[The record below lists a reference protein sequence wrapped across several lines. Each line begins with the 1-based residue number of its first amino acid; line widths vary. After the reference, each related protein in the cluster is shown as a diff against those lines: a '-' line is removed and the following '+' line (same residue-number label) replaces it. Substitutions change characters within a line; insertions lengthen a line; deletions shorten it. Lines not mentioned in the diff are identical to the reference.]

1 MHIEDAAP
9 LLKNMGGVFCFM
21 LLFQYMKNRF
31 SPLFF
36 PLAVIFTAAIF
47 PQTAAATYGDV
58 STFVSKIYDGDGLVA
73 TKAYLDNP
81 SDMVVDDNGNFY
93 LADTLNNVIRQIDSN
108 QIISTVAGTGS
119 YGYVDGDA
127 DASEFGFP
135 EALALASD
143 GTIYVADTDNHAI
156 RKIKNG
162 QVTTISDDNWYYP
175 KGILVSGSTL
185 YVADTGHDSIKK
197 INLSNN
203 SVTTIAEDLNSPTKM
218 VKSNS
223 NIYFANTGQ
232 QRVLKLDLD
241 NLEVSTVATG
251 FLDIGGLAV
260 IDDTLYVV
268 DGDGLFDYIRQVDL
282 DTGDKDVI
290 AEDPHMETLNGASGI
305 VKYGEHIYV
314 ANKGG
319 SSVYRFDLDGS
330 DPLKYAGKRRFQ
342 SEHGT
347 GDEGLVGRPKEL
359 VLSPKKKWIYF
370 TENNKIRRIRRSTG
384 EVQALVGNVVDNYA
398 KKDTREYVGGAARF
412 SDPTGIVVSPNG
424 KKLYVVDRNN
434 NRIRYVRIKDK
445 AVGYITGAGYIN
457 STNETDNGYAE
468 GVACPD
474 EQDIF
479 VTGCAYFN
487 RPTALAIS
495 PDGKYLY
502 VADSSNNMI
511 RRVVARGP
519 NKGKTKL
526 IAGQLE
532 AGFVNGIKGSAQFNG
547 PVGVT
552 INAKGTVLFV
562 ADRGNHVIRKIRLRD
577 SKVTTYIG
585 SGDLGYLEAAP
596 DSAQLSYPEFV
607 KFGADKN
614 VYWTEVGGQRVR
626 VYDKSSGV
634 TKLVAGA
641 GERGFQNGDSTTA
654 EFNNPKGMAIT
665 AKQMYVADNFN
676 DVIRKIDI
684 ELVDGQI
691 PYSEPAPV
699 VEYTSPNR
707 KAIGD
712 SESQTVDIKVGG
724 QEFRYGAVVY
734 FGSYKV
740 TAFVNSDTSITARIP
755 IGQMDPGYYEV
766 KVINSDGQADSVV
779 RAFAVSEADGTVP
792 VVDYFAP

>member
-1 MHIEDAAP
+1 M
-9 LLKNMGGVFCFM
+9 LVF
-21 LLFQYMKNRF
+21 LHMKNRLSRFFFQVTLF
-31 SPLFF
+31 SLLTLLPYS
-36 PLAVIFTAAIF
+36 AS
-47 PQTAAATYGDV
+47 ATYGDV
-58 STFVSKIYDGDGLVA
+58 STFVSKIYNGDGLVA

-81 SDMVVDDNGNFY
+81 SDMVVDDDGNFY
-93 LADTLNNVIRQIDSN
+93 LADTLNNVIRKIDSN
-108 QIISTVAGTGS
+108 QLISTVAGTGS
-119 YGYVDGDA
+119 YGYVDGDV

-143 GTIYVADTDNHAI
+143 GSMYVADTDNHAI

-162 QVTTISDDNWYYP
+162 QVSTISDEGWFYP
-175 KGILVSGSTL
+175 KGILVSGSSL
-185 YVADTGHDSIKK
+185 YVSDTGHDAIKK

-218 VKSNS
+218 VKSNDI
-223 NIYFANTGQ
+223 IYFANTGQ
-232 QRVLKLDLD
+232 QRVLKIDLNSLD
-241 NLEVSTVATG
+241 VSTVATG
-251 FLDIGGLAV
+251 FLNIGGLAV

-282 DTGDKDVI
+282 DTGNKDII
-290 AEDPHMETLNGASGI
+290 AEDPHMETLNGSSGI

-314 ANKGG
+314 SNKGG

-330 DPLKYAGKRRFQ
+330 NPTKYAGKRRFQ
-342 SEHGT
+342 SENGT
-347 GDEGLVGRPKEL
+347 GDEGLIGRPKEL
-359 VLSPKKKWIYF
+359 VLSPQKDWIYF

-384 EVQALVGNVVDNYA
+384 EVKTLVGNVVDNYA
-398 KKDTREYVGGAARF
+398 KKDTKEYIGGSGRF

-434 NRIRYVRIKDK
+434 NRIRYVRIQDK
-445 AVGYITGAGYIN
+445 AVGYVTGAGYIN
-457 STNETDNGYAE
+457 STNDTDNGYAE

-474 EQDIF
+474 EQDVF
-479 VTGCAYFN
+479 VSGCAYFN
-487 RPTALAIS
+487 RPTGLAIS
-495 PDGKYLY
+495 PNGKYLY

-526 IAGQLE
+526 VAGQLD
-532 AGFVNGIKGSAQFNG
+532 AGFTNGVKGKAQFNG
-547 PVGVT
+547 PVGLAM
-552 INAKGTVLFV
+552 NAKGTVLFV
-562 ADRGNHVIRKIRLRD
+562 ADKGNQVIRKIRLRD
-577 SKVTTYIG
+577 GKVSTYIG

-596 DSAQLSYPEFV
+596 GLAQLSYPEYV
-607 KFGADKN
+607 EFGPDKN
-614 VYWTEVGGQRVR
+614 VYWSEVGGQRVR
-626 VYDKSSGV
+626 VYDKASGV

-641 GERGFQNGDSTTA
+641 GERGFLNGDSTVA

-665 AKQMYVADNFN
+665 ADRIYVADNFN

-699 VEYTSPNR
+699 VEYTLPSR

-712 SESQTVDIKVGG
+712 TEDQTVDIKVGG
-724 QEFRYGAVVY
+724 QEFRYGAVTY
-734 FGSYKV
+734 FGSYAVK
-740 TAFVNSDTSITARIP
+740 TFVNSYTSITARIP
-755 IGQMDPGYYEV
+755 IGQMEPGYYEV
-766 KVINSDGQADSVV
+766 KVMNSDGQSDSVI
-779 RAFAVSEADGTVP
+779 RAFAVSETDGSVP